1 MNLLYLMENKKEEKY
16 FHSINNNIIISENPF
31 QIAFTQNKKIEIYEI
46 NFTDLSFKK
55 INELE
60 IPDEILT
67 IGKII
72 ITNDIIV
79 VGKTNKTIYY
89 ISFKDNKIKF
99 SSICN
104 KNLISLI
111 ILNEN
116 NINYLLYAD
125 KVGEISIKKILEN
138 ETEESFKKMGKIVC
152 GHSDS
157 ITHLNISND
166 KKLLLSCDTFGKLK
180 IYQFPNLFNVL
191 SVIIYHDNDVKF
203 VNFGGESDKSLI
215 IFTKNSDVDIWSL
228 YDFQLQK
235 KEKIEDNVI
244 YCNTFNKNNILLLQ
258 CENHILLYSIDN
270 IHFCLSD
277 KKEIK
282 YDFNKDNN
290 YIFFDYNN
298 KIYLSIFNNKNELNK
313 IILLYE

>member
-1 MNLLYLMENKKEEKY
+1 MENKNEEKY
-16 FHSINNNIIISENPF
+16 FHSINNYIIISENPF
-31 QIAFTQNKKIEIYEI
+31 QIAFTQNKKIIIYEI
-46 NFTDLSFKK
+46 NLSDLLSFKK
-55 INELE
+55 QKEIE
-60 IPDEILT
+60 IPDQILT
-67 IGKII
+67 IGKLNL
-72 ITNDIIV
+72 TNDIIV

-89 ISFKDNKIKF
+89 ISSKDNQIKF

-111 ILNEN
+111 TLNEN

-125 KVGEISIKKILEN
+125 KVGEISIKKITEN
-138 ETEESFKKMGKIVC
+138 ETEESFNKMGKIIC

-235 KEKIEDNVI
+235 KEKIEDNII

-258 CENHILLYSIDN
+258 SENHILIYSIDN

-277 KKEIK
+277 KKELK

-290 YIFFDYNN
+290 YIFFNYNN

>member
-1 MNLLYLMENKKEEKY
+1 MENKKEEKY
-16 FHSINNNIIISENPF
+16 FHSINNYIIISENPF

-46 NFTDLSFKK
+46 NITDLSFKK
-55 INELE
+55 IKEIE

>member
-1 MNLLYLMENKKEEKY
+1 MENQNEEKY

-31 QIAFTQNKKIEIYEI
+31 QIIFTQNKKIKTYEI
-46 NFTDLSFKK
+46 NLTDLSFNK
-55 INELE
+55 IKEIE
-60 IPDEILT
+60 IPDQILT
-67 IGKII
+67 IEKLNL
-72 ITNDIIV
+72 TNDIIV
-79 VGKTNKTIYY
+79 VGKTDKTIYY
-89 ISFKDNKIKF
+89 ISYKDNKIKY

-104 KNLISLI
+104 KKLISLI
-111 ILNEN
+111 TLTEN

-125 KVGEISIKKILEN
+125 KVGEISIKKITEN
-138 ETEESFKKMGKIVC
+138 ETEESFNKMGKIIC

-180 IYQFPNLFNVL
+180 IYQFPNIFNVL

-203 VNFGGESDKSLI
+203 VNFSGENNKSLI
-215 IFTKNSDVDIWSL
+215 VFTKNSDVDIWSL
-228 YDFQLQK
+228 YDYQLQK

-244 YCNTFNKNNILLLQ
+244 YCNTYNKNNILLLQ
-258 CENHILLYSIDN
+258 CNNHILIYSIDN
-270 IHFCLSD
+270 IHFCLSN

-282 YDFNKDNN
+282 YDYNKDNN

-298 KIYLSIFNNKNELNK
+298 KIYLSIFNNQNELNK

>member
-1 MNLLYLMENKKEEKY
+1 MENKKEEKY

-46 NFTDLSFKK
+46 NITDLSFKK
-55 INELE
+55 IKEIE

-89 ISFKDNKIKF
+89 ISSKDNQIKF

-111 ILNEN
+111 TLNEN

-125 KVGEISIKKILEN
+125 KVGEISIKKITEN
-138 ETEESFKKMGKIVC
+138 ETEESFNKMGKIIC

-191 SVIIYHDNDVKF
+191 SIIIYHDNDVKF
-203 VNFGGESDKSLI
+203 VNFSGEIDKSLI
-215 IFTKNSDVDIWSL
+215 VFTKNSDVDIWSL

-235 KEKIEDNVI
+235 KEKIEDNII

-258 CENHILLYSIDN
+258 SENHILIYSIDN

-277 KKEIK
+277 KKELK

-290 YIFFDYNN
+290 YIFFNYNN
-298 KIYLSIFNNKNELNK
+298 KIYLSIFNNQNELNK

>member
-1 MNLLYLMENKKEEKY
+1 
-16 FHSINNNIIISENPF
+16 
-31 QIAFTQNKKIEIYEI
+31 
-46 NFTDLSFKK
+46 
-55 INELE
+55 
-60 IPDEILT
+60 
-67 IGKII
+67 
-72 ITNDIIV
+72 
-79 VGKTNKTIYY
+79 
-89 ISFKDNKIKF
+89 
-99 SSICN
+99 
-104 KNLISLI
+104 
-111 ILNEN
+111 
-116 NINYLLYAD
+116 
-125 KVGEISIKKILEN
+125 
-138 ETEESFKKMGKIVC
+138 MGKIVC